1 MDNSNRLR
9 KILGGMLLLLVIG
22 YAIFT
27 GVNLS

>member
-1 MDNSNRLR
+1 MEGSNRLR